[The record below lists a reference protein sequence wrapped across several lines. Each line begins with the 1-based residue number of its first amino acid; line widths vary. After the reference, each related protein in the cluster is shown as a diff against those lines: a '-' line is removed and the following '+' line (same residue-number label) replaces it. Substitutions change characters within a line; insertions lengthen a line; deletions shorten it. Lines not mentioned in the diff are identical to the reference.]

1 MMIRKTG
8 FTLIELLAVV
18 AILGILAAIAIPTYQ
33 TYVVRAKMEDALLV
47 LDSVRPRIEEY
58 YDINGTLP
66 NNDADINLSFPI
78 PYDEVV
84 RRIAIAGGGANNNTT
99 LYVMLNAGVA
109 DISPSDGVFGLVA
122 ALGSQ
127 GSLIWRCVNLGL
139 NPEYLP
145 ETCRNSR

>member
-78 PYDEVV
+78 PYDEV
-84 RRIAIAGGGANNNTT
+84 
-99 LYVMLNAGVA
+99 
-109 DISPSDGVFGLVA
+109 
-122 ALGSQ
+122 
-127 GSLIWRCVNLGL
+127 
-139 NPEYLP
+139 
-145 ETCRNSR
+145 